1 MLEKFLKQTEF
12 KDYADFMAHF
22 KVEVPEDFNFGYD
35 VVDAYAE
42 TDPEKEAILWTND
55 RGDVKHINYAE
66 YKRLS
71 DGVASYFLTLGIGKG
86 DCVMLIL

>member
-1 MLEKFLKQTEF
+1 MLEKFLKQTKF
-12 KDYADFMAHF
+12 KDYADFMANY

-55 RGDVKHINYAE
+55 RGDVKHINYSE
-66 YKRLS
+66 YKRFS
-71 DGVASYFLTLGIGKG
+71 DGVAS
-86 DCVMLIL
+86 